1 MFVKNH
7 AIKPV
12 VLAALVAVPAFAAT
26 AYINQIGYRP
36 GDFKELALVD
46 ANGNVDFVNSAGQVV
61 LSVTPKAASFWD
73 ASGQNVQLVDFS
85 KLSEAGK
92 YSIKVGGNVLRSD
105 LVVKSQTY
113 EEIFKASIKWFY
125 YQRAS
130 MALEQQYAGKWS
142 RAAGHTNATVEL
154 HNSTGASGT
163 INSSKGWYD
172 AGDYGRYI
180 VNSGITTYTL
190 LSLYEHFPAYF
201 KTLKWNIP
209 AEGSLP
215 DLLAEIKWNLDW
227 MLTMQANDGGVYHKL
242 TSLGFPGDV
251 MPAQDNSKLYVIGKS
266 TAATFDFA
274 AIMAMASRIYKP
286 FDATYA
292 TKCLDAAKKAFS
304 WGQQHPNQN
313 FTSNPSGV
321 STGTYEDTNP
331 SDEKVLAGTELFIT
345 TGDASYKQSGTTEY
359 ISYWGDVMGLA
370 TYEKATH
377 QTQFGGDANEAKQ
390 KILGTANEFANRAEK
405 GFGVVMSKDD
415 FVWGSNAVASN
426 QGVWLLHAY
435 YLTGEQKYYKAAV
448 KVLDYLLGKNPL
460 DMSFVTG
467 YGSKS
472 AKHPHHRPS
481 TSDNVEEP
489 IPGMLI
495 GGPQPGGEDVGS
507 KAEWKCDDYRTGQ
520 AATAYTDQ
528 QCSYATNEV
537 AINWNAPLAYLAGA
551 LEALNAG
558 HAPEFAVAGIAK
570 NDTPASSASVPS
582 SSSVASSSSSA
593 VSSSA
598 TAQSSSNVPQ
608 SSSSANQGVSSSSKT
623 PGPVG
628 GSSSSATAASSSSK
642 GSDAIGV
649 VPVERKGQSHQPR
662 LRFDDQKL
670 FIEKNGKRFDLKG
683 HRIK

>member
-1 MFVKNH
+1 MVRMFVKKH
-7 AIKPV
+7 ALMLV
-12 VLAALVAVPAFAAT
+12 VQAALASVPVFAAT

-46 ANGNVDFVNSAGQVV
+46 ASGNVDFVNSAGQVV
-61 LSVTPKAASFWD
+61 LSVTPKAGSFWD

-92 YSIKVGGNVLRSD
+92 YSIKVNGNVLRSD

-113 EEIFKASIKWFY
+113 EEIVKASIKWFY

-130 MALEQQYAGKWS
+130 MALDESYAGRWK
-142 RAAGHTNATVEL
+142 REAGHTNATVEL
-154 HNSTGASGT
+154 HNSTGTSGT

-190 LSLYEHFPAYF
+190 LSLYEHFPTYF
-201 KTLKWNIP
+201 KTLRWNIP

-215 DLLAEIKWNLDW
+215 DLLAEIKYNLDW
-227 MLTMQANDGGVYHKL
+227 MLTMQAADGGVYHKL

-292 TKCLDAAKKAFS
+292 SKCLDAAKKAFA
-304 WGQQHPNQN
+304 WGQQHPSQN
-313 FTSNPSGV
+313 FTVNPSGV
-321 STGTYEDTNP
+321 STGMYEDNNP
-331 SDEKVLAGTELFIT
+331 NDEKILAGTELFIT
-345 TGDASYKQSGTTEY
+345 TGEASYKQSGASEY
-359 ISYWGDVMGLA
+359 VSYWGDVTGLA
-370 TYEKATH
+370 TYEKAIR
-377 QTQFGGDANEAKQ
+377 QSLFGGDANEAKQ
-390 KILGTANEFANRAEK
+390 KILGTADNFVNRAEK
-405 GFGVVMSKDD
+405 GFGVVMAKDD
-415 FVWGSNAVASN
+415 FVWGSNSTAAN

-435 YLTGEQKYYKAAV
+435 YITGEQKYYKAAV
-448 KVLDYLLGKNPL
+448 KALDYLLGKNPL

-467 YGSKS
+467 YGTKS
-472 AKHPHHRPS
+472 PKMPHHRPS

-489 IPGMLI
+489 IPGMLV

-507 KAEWKCDDYRTGQ
+507 AAEWKCADYRTGQ

-528 QCSYATNEV
+528 RCSYATNEV

-551 LEALNAG
+551 IEALNAG
-558 HAPEFAVAGIAK
+558 FSPDFAVPGVAK
-570 NDTPASSASVPS
+570 KETPASSS
-582 SSSVASSSSSA
+582 SGHVG
-593 VSSSA
+593 SSSA
-598 TAQSSSNVPQ
+598 TELVE
-608 SSSSANQGVSSSSKT
+608 
-623 PGPVG
+623 
-628 GSSSSATAASSSSK
+628 SSSSATAPSSSSAPWSSSSAK
-642 GSDAIGV
+642 SSSSSADIVSSSSNSTEAIHI
-649 VPVERKGQSHQPR
+649 PVQVNLRKHEFR

-670 FIEKNGKRFDLKG
+670 YAEKNGKRFDLKG